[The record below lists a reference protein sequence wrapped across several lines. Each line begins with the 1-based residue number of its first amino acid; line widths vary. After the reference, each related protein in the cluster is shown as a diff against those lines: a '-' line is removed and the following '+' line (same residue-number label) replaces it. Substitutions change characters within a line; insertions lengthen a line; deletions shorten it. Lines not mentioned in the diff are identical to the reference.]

1 MTLSRPRIGAASAIV
16 ALGLAASTAGCGAA
30 DPEMK
35 AAGASASASGQE
47 NAPTDGAAT
56 GGATTA
62 DGAAD
67 PARTAPE
74 QQYLDQL
81 AAFGVPTDMTAETT
95 VEVGLGICRG
105 IADGAD
111 TETILDRIRP
121 LSSAIAAQNTSRDTA
136 EVGRAIID
144 ASRTHLCG

>member
-1 MTLSRPRIGAASAIV
+1 MTIRPRLAAASAIV
-16 ALGLAASTAGCGAA
+16 ALGLAASTAGCGAVG
-30 DPEMK
+30 PEVE
-35 AAGASASASGQE
+35 ATGASVPASGQE
-47 NAPTDGAAT
+47 ASPTEGAVS
-56 GGATTA
+56 GAETTA
-62 DGAAD
+62 GGMTG

-74 QQYLDQL
+74 QEYLDQL
-81 AAFGVPTDMTAETT
+81 AAFGVPTDMTSETT

-121 LSSAIAAQNTSRDTA
+121 LSSAIAAQDTRRDTA

>member
-1 MTLSRPRIGAASAIV
+1 MTISRHRLVAASAIV
-16 ALGLAASTAGCGAA
+16 GLCVAASTAGCGAA
-30 DPEMK
+30 DPEVE
-35 AAGASASASGQE
+35 AAGASASAGQE
-47 NAPTDGAAT
+47 LAPTGGAAT
-56 GGATTA
+56 GGATA
-62 DGAAD
+62 DGDVAG
-67 PARTAPE
+67 PARTEPE
-74 QQYLDQL
+74 QEFLDQL
-81 AAFGVPTDMTAETT
+81 TVSGVPTDMTAETT

-121 LSSAIAAQNTSRDTA
+121 LSSAIAAQAPERDTA